1 MVKQDFVD
9 VFLTLRLIK
18 GKRSYG
24 LVHEGNMGYSYVGMP
39 FGVESAPLIWGRVA
53 GLMSRS
59 AQATAASHDTTRI
72 LAYVGDPVVV
82 VARTEEQRNLAA
94 A

>member
-1 MVKQDFVD
+1 
-9 VFLTLRLIK
+9 
-18 GKRSYG
+18 
-24 LVHEGNMGYSYVGMP
+24 MGYSYVGMP
-39 FGVESAPLIWGRVA
+39 FGVESVPLIWGSVA
-53 GLMSRS
+53 GLRSRS

-72 LAYVGDPVVV
+72 PTYVGDPVVV